1 MNKQQYVGSQISI
14 VDGRLKYFFGRF
26 LSARLLVS
34 GLAGVAGAWSDR
46 VLSQERMLNNVPT
59 IKNEVNSY

>member
-46 VLSQERMLNNVPT
+46 VLSQKKCS
-59 IKNEVNSY
+59 IIS